1 MNGVICIHVICTSM
15 GGLQT
20 ETNIN
25 CKPDEVIY
33 VNEQS
38 FNFLGS
44 GAQKRAIN
52 NTECNNSTSSKCFN
66 YLAKDYFSYFNVSRS
81 CNEKDQCSL
90 VYNDIYYSVITI
102 ATFQTCGFGK
112 HSDFYLLRIGVSYEC
127 FHCRYSFNS
136 LHFYYFAALPN
147 C

>member
-1 MNGVICIHVICTSM
+1 MICTSM

-44 GAQKRAIN
+44 GDQKRAIN
-52 NTECNNSTSSKCFN
+52 KTECNNSTSSKCFD

-90 VYNDIYYSVITI
+90 VYNDIYYSVRTI